1 MKMGQPET
9 PTQSDWLQQN
19 LENGSV
25 VGVDP
30 FLCPIAQWNDLKRGL
45 EKSGHRLVRIS
56 PFDAEAMR
64 HTSIISSDYNR
75 IITIDPYDTTAVVV
89 NVTAKNS

>member
-1 MKMGQPET
+1 MHRTEIKRCLFLKCESELDENWTLMKMGQPET
-9 PTQSDWLQQN
+9 PSQSDWLQQN

-56 PFDAEAMR
+56 SP
-64 HTSIISSDYNR
+64 
-75 IITIDPYDTTAVVV
+75 
-89 NVTAKNS
+89 